1 MEHEGQMSGF
11 FAKILKELSDT
22 LNFSAPTTYSEDIY
36 GSFDEKTNSWT
47 GVIGR
52 LMRNEV
58 DLGIAEFSM
67 TGRRLDAVD
76 FTYPVMLSQNNIYMR
91 QPDSSALQWSGYFRV
106 RLICN
111 LSSSSYKMKFGNA

>member
-1 MEHEGQMSGF
+1 MSGF
-11 FAKILKELSDT
+11 FAKILEELSDT
-22 LNFSAPTTYSEDIY
+22 LNFSLRTFSEDIN
-36 GSFDEKTNSWT
+36 GSFDYRTNQWT

-52 LMRNEV
+52 LTRNEV

-91 QPDSSALQWSGYFRV
+91 QPDSYLALQWSGYFRV
-106 RLICN
+106 SL
-111 LSSSSYKMKFGNA
+111 